1 MSFAA
6 GLVRKTGAALMV
18 AAGQVLH
25 AAHRPDL
32 PGLQNQDP
40 SGTFGDP
47 SSPPLLVVA
56 LGDSSIT
63 APGVVPLDA
72 SWVRQ
77 AAHHLAETHRVTLL
91 SVAVGGSR
99 AEDVLDRQ
107 VPAAFAYDPDIAL
120 VSIGAND
127 ALRTTPLTTFESAL
141 QEIVASMLTLT
152 PYVGMSGVG
161 DLGMI
166 PRLPPFAQTYA
177 RVRARSFNNAIARVA
192 SRHGL
197 PKSATWGP
205 MWEPFDTD
213 PDGLIF
219 THDRFHASAHGHAI
233 FAKSMRPVIGELL
246 RRIETEPVSDRPGR
260 P

>member
-1 MSFAA
+1 MSFLA
-6 GLVRKTGAALMV
+6 GLARKTGAALVV

-47 SSPPLLVVA
+47 SAPRLMVLA

-63 APGVVPLDA
+63 APGVAPA
-72 SWVRQ
+72 ESAWIRRI
-77 AAHHLAETHRVTLL
+77 AAEAAANHHVELVSLG
-91 SVAVGGSR
+91 VGG
-99 AEDVLDRQ
+99 AKAGDVLERQ
-107 VPAAFAYDPDIAL
+107 VPAALAYDPDIVI
-120 VSIGAND
+120 VSVGAND
-127 ALRTTPLTTFESAL
+127 ALRTTPLRRFEEDLEAIISRVL
-141 QEIVASMLTLT
+141 DLT
-152 PYVGMSGVG
+152 PLVGMTGIG
-161 DLGMI
+161 DLGVI

-192 SRHGL
+192 AHHGL
-197 PKSATWGP
+197 PKSETWGP
-205 MWEPFDTD
+205 MWEPFATD
-213 PDGLIF
+213 PGGVIF

-233 FAKSMRPVIGELL
+233 FAASMRPVMQELL
-246 RRIETEPVSDRPGR
+246 RRYDAGRVSDLPGR